1 MKPDTINV
9 VLFDFGGVLADEGFR
24 NGLYR
29 IARRHSQDPEGFFE
43 TARELILT
51 SGYLTGNATEADW
64 WKRLRADTGIAGS
77 DAELRKTI
85 LDGFTL
91 RDWMRDVVLALRH
104 HGVRTA
110 VLSDQ
115 TNWLDE
121 LDAKTP
127 FSGWFE
133 EVFNSFHLGKSKHDP
148 SLFVDV
154 TSRLGVKPG
163 QALFI
168 DDTLAHVE
176 RARATGLHA
185 IWYRDREGFL
195 AELRAFFPDLV

>member
-1 MKPDTINV
+1 MKPDTISA

-24 NGLYR
+24 NGLQK
-29 IARRHSQDPEGFFE
+29 IARMHALDPGRFFE
-43 TARELILT
+43 TASGLILT
-51 SGYLTGNATEADW
+51 SGYLTGSASEADW
-64 WKRLRADTGIAGS
+64 WERLRTRTGIAGS
-77 DAELRKTI
+77 DAELRGII

-91 RDWMRDVVLALRH
+91 RDWMRDVVLALRD

-121 LDAKTP
+121 LNAKTP
-127 FSGWFE
+127 FFGWFE
-133 EVFNSFHLGKSKHDP
+133 EVYNSFHLGKSKHDP

-154 TSRLGVKPG
+154 TSRMGVKPG
-163 QALFI
+163 QTLFI
-168 DDTLAHVE
+168 DDTPAHVE

-195 AELRAFFPDLV
+195 AEMRAFFPGLV